1 MRRSRLSGSSCFPP
15 AVPHQIA
22 QPTLN
27 NSNVSGGN
35 NNSRPN
41 GDGGSGYPVAAP
53 DPATPTSK
61 QSKPLEPQAANAGPP
76 LPSRY

>member
-1 MRRSRLSGSSCFPP
+1 MRRPTGPP

-41 GDGGSGYPVAAP
+41 GGSGYNA
-53 DPATPTSK
+53 SG
-61 QSKPLEPQAANAGPP
+61 SAGPGNVNRTSRVNP
-76 LPSRY
+76 RPPMRDLPPRY